1 VKFRGLRKKLQEGRI
16 NREKGIE
23 KNGVQEGEEDNE
35 MFVSVL

>member
-23 KNGVQEGEEDNE
+23 KNGIE
-35 MFVSVL
+35 